1 MKGKMKAAFLREFG
15 KGLSIEETDIPVPG
29 PDEALVQVKASGL
42 CASDLH
48 IIDGILPTVKL
59 NYIPGHE
66 MAGVICKLGENVK
79 GFYVGQHIVT
89 AIDVICGHCRFC
101 RTGQTHLCR
110 SLKRIGFEI
119 NGSHEEYAVVP
130 KDNLFPIA
138 ESVPFDQAAVIPDAV
153 ACMYHAIKDK
163 GQVRAGDRVLI
174 LGVGGLGL
182 QGLQIAKYFGAEVY
196 ATSRQDHKLE
206 IAKQLGADGVINT
219 AKEDLKDAIV
229 KFTSGEMC
237 DVIFD
242 NIGIKDSIEQALTL
256 LRPGGKIVAVGYSD
270 PEFEANYQEMV
281 IKEKEVIGIRGSSR
295 QNLAETIQLVE
306 KGIVKPYIYQTYPL
320 EKINEALDQLRH
332 GGSLGRTAIVF
343 DEEKKE

>member
-1 MKGKMKAAFLREFG
+1 M
-15 KGLSIEETDIPVPG
+15 
-29 PDEALVQVKASGL
+29 
-42 CASDLH
+42 
-48 IIDGILPTVKL
+48 
-59 NYIPGHE
+59 
-66 MAGVICKLGENVK
+66 
-79 GFYVGQHIVT
+79 
-89 AIDVICGHCRFC
+89 
-101 RTGQTHLCR
+101 
-110 SLKRIGFEI
+110 
-119 NGSHEEYAVVP
+119 
-130 KDNLFPIA
+130 
-138 ESVPFDQAAVIPDAV
+138 
-153 ACMYHAIKDK
+153 
-163 GQVRAGDRVLI
+163 
-174 LGVGGLGL
+174 
-182 QGLQIAKYFGAEVY
+182 
-196 ATSRQDHKLE
+196 
-206 IAKQLGADGVINT
+206 INT

-270 PEFEANYQEMV
+270 PKFEANYQEMV